1 MREIEVKILEID
13 KEAISDKILNLGG
26 EQTDERVIVD
36 NFYDYPDGR
45 LKKIHEVLRVR
56 NSEKEKE
63 IVYKCAKEKNDEFKI
78 HREIETSLGSPET
91 MMEILE
97 KCGLVI
103 VRHTEKK
110 RTSFEFENVKIE
122 IDEYPDIPPFIEI
135 EGPDEESIRTA
146 VEKLGYQM
154 KDTTS
159 VTGHQV
165 IRKYGKDPA
174 NVRF

>member
-13 KEAISDKILNLGG
+13 KEVVSDKILSIGC
-26 EQTDERVIVD
+26 EKTDERVIID

-45 LKKIHEVLRVR
+45 LKKVNETLRVR
-56 NSEKEKE
+56 NSDKEKE
-63 IVYKCAKEKNDEFKI
+63 IVYKCAREKNDEFKI
-78 HREIETSLGSPET
+78 RKEIETGVDDPQT

-97 KCGLVI
+97 KCGLVV
-103 VRHTEKK
+103 VRHTEKR
-110 RTSFEFENVKIE
+110 RTSFEMDKIKLE
-122 IDEYPDIPPFIEI
+122 IDEYPEIPPFIEI
-135 EGPDEESIRTA
+135 EGTSEDDVRNA
-146 VEKLGYQM
+146 VEKLGYSM

-159 VTGHQV
+159 ITGHQV